1 MIELSKLNDP
11 FPEEDQELY
20 HWAKM
25 IAAENLEVMQMEIQ
39 NDPNRQLVFDEAKYI
54 SLDPTQRYIYLREF
68 LADWDK
74 RSQLR
79 SARDLGLAEGKAEGK
94 AEGELYS
101 LLSLIRKKVQKG
113 KSLAQTAE
121 ELEDTEENLRLF
133 YETVRKNPEDTVEQ
147 LAERL
152 MKKEE
157 II

>member
-1 MIELSKLNDP
+1 MIHFLRRIRS
-11 FPEEDQELY
+11 FTTG
-20 HWAKM
+20 
-25 IAAENLEVMQMEIQ
+25 Q
-39 NDPNRQLVFDEAKYI
+39 NDCR
-54 SLDPTQRYIYLREF
+54 REPGG
-68 LADWDK
+68 D
-74 RSQLR
+74 
-79 SARDLGLAEGKAEGK
+79 AEGK

>member
-1 MIELSKLNDP
+1 MFLLLIISAPVFICN
-11 FPEEDQELY
+11 
-20 HWAKM
+20 
-25 IAAENLEVMQMEIQ
+25 EN
-39 NDPNRQLVFDEAKYI
+39 
-54 SLDPTQRYIYLREF
+54 F
-68 LADWDK
+68 L
-74 RSQLR
+74 
-79 SARDLGLAEGKAEGK
+79 
-94 AEGELYS
+94 GELYS

-121 ELEDTEENLRLF
+121 ELENTEENLRLF